1 MGLYCCLLMGTC
13 CALQACAVTWHASHH
28 MGESYIQQLDISSS
42 LPYLEQVLGGYSR
55 FCLWHR
61 NTAKQQLGTS
71 AVFCCNS
78 NFGNNTQ
85 TSQQCLLTVHLF
97 VYLKLRI
104 HPSSSQICS
113 LLYSCIL
120 ASTSAKACLSADV
133 PSVTPSVLKSKGFC
147 PQAALSSCMHSCLRH
162 DLWVIACI
170 AATPYIL
177 HTANTCSIWMLA
189 EPQIWMLQ
197 RLEL

>member
-1 MGLYCCLLMGTC
+1 MVTADFASGTE
-13 CALQACAVTWHASHH
+13 T
-28 MGESYIQQLDISSS
+28 QL
-42 LPYLEQVLGGYSR
+42 
-55 FCLWHR
+55 
-61 NTAKQQLGTS
+61 
-71 AVFCCNS
+71 NS
-78 NFGNNTQ
+78 NWAPVQCFVATAIW
-85 TSQQCLLTVHLF
+85 QQDTDFTEMFTDCTF
-97 VYLKLRI
+97 VCVPQAA
-104 HPSSSQICS
+104 HTSQICS